1 MKNKMIMILVVLA
14 LVLSACS
21 AASTTAQSTSTA
33 STNSVSEKT
42 GLMVGILKLEGTDQA
57 LTAKQASQLLPL
69 WEVMKV
75 LASSDTS
82 AQVEVDAAFRQVKE
96 TLTASQLQAIADM
109 KLTGEDI
116 TAFEQTLS
124 TTSVQTS
131 SKTSSS
137 SSQGGFDPGGGPG
150 GDSVGGL
157 ISGFS
162 QTQASTTSSAS
173 SKTSSGTTNQIPAN
187 LLNALIKLAQAR
199 ANT

>member
-1 MKNKMIMILVVLA
+1 MKNKMIVILVVLA

-21 AASTTAQSTSTA
+21 TATTATQSSSST

-75 LASSDTS
+75 LASSNTS
-82 AQVEVDAAFRQVKE
+82 AQVEIDAAFRQVKE

-109 KLTGEDI
+109 KLTDQDI
-116 TAFEQTLS
+116 SAFEQTLT

-137 SSQGGFDPGGGPG
+137 SNQGGFGGPGGPG
-150 GDSVGGL
+150 GDSLDGL
-157 ISGFS
+157 VNGFS
-162 QTQASTTSSAS
+162 QTQASTTSSSS
-173 SKTSSGTTNQIPAN
+173 SKTSSGTANQIPTD
-187 LLNALIKLAQAR
+187 LLNALIKLAQER